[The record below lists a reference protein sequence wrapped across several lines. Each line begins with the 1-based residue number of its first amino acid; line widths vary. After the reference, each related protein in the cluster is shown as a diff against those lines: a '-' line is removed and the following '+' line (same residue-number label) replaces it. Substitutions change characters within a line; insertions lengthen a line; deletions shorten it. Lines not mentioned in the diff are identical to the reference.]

1 VKQRQKV
8 YFETL
13 GCPKNQVDTEVMMG
27 MLVEQGHEL
36 VLDPAA
42 ADVLVVNTCSF
53 IEASKVESID
63 AILDLARWKASGA
76 KRLVVTGCLP
86 QRYAAQLRDELP
98 EVDVLVGTGQLSA
111 IAEAVTLPAQPGG
124 PVVYVGAGHRLAE
137 LERPRVVL
145 GSFFSAYLK
154 ISEGCSRRCS
164 FCIIPAIRGRQ
175 ESRPMP
181 RLVAEAESLASQG
194 VVELNLVA
202 QDLTAYGRREGTSLA
217 DLLRALARV
226 DGIGWIRLLYAYPQH
241 LTDELLDVIAHEP
254 KVCSYIDIPLQHI
267 NDRILRAMR
276 RERSGRSLRALIARL
291 RRRIPDLVLRTSFIV
306 GFPGETD
313 AEFAELL
320 DFVEEAAIDHVG
332 VFRYSRE
339 EGTPAATLAG
349 QVPET
354 VKRRRYRALMQAQ
367 ARVAA
372 ASNAARVGRV
382 EEALVCRVDERA
394 RVLGRTRGQ
403 APDIDGTIV
412 LEGAEPAP
420 GDLVQARIVEA
431 GTYDLRGVVLGGDHT
446 VDSAATSL

>member
-1 VKQRQKV
+1 MKQRHRI

-42 ADVLVVNTCSF
+42 ADVLIVNTCSF

-63 AILDLARWKASGA
+63 TILDLARWKTSGA

-86 QRYAAQLRDELP
+86 QRYAAQLREELP
-98 EVDVLVGTGQLSA
+98 EVDVLVGTGQLSS
-111 IAEAVTLPAQPGG
+111 IAEAVMLPPQPGG
-124 PVVYVGAGHRLAE
+124 PVVYVGAGHTLAE

-145 GSFFSAYLK
+145 GTFFSAYLK

-164 FCIIPAIRGRQ
+164 FCIIPSIRGRQ
-175 ESRPMP
+175 ESRPIP
-181 RLVAEAESLASQG
+181 GLVAEAESLARQG

-202 QDLTAYGRREGTSLA
+202 QDLTAYGRREGTTLA
-217 DLLRALARV
+217 DLVRALARV
-226 DGIGWIRLLYAYPQH
+226 DGIRWIRLLYAYPQH

-254 KVCSYIDIPLQHI
+254 KVCSYVDMPMQHI

-276 RERSGRSLRALIARL
+276 RERSGTSLRALIARL

-339 EGTPAATLAG
+339 EGTAAAPLAG

-354 VKRRRYRALMQAQ
+354 VKRRRYRALMQTQ

-372 ASNAARVGRV
+372 ANNADRVGRV
-382 EEALVCRVDERA
+382 EEVLVCEVDERG

-412 LEGAEPAP
+412 LERADVAP
-420 GDLVQARIVEA
+420 GDLVQVRIVEA
-431 GTYDLRGVVLGGDHT
+431 GTYDLRGMVLGGDHV
-446 VDSAATSL
+446 VDSAAASL